1 MADIHRGFENVDASP
16 EERSFF
22 EFLDFANEQPS
33 IAAYRE
39 RMLDLCPVG
48 DGSSVLDVGCGLGHE
63 TSRLAG
69 LVGKGGRVDG
79 IDSSESL
86 IEEARRRAQETGVP
100 VNYGTGDAHNL
111 PYVNAS
117 FDLCRAERVLLYL
130 EDPAKAVEEMS
141 RVTRPGGRV
150 VIFDFDYGAL
160 FIDSDFVGMT
170 RQIEALIASD
180 PRNPSIGKNLPNLF
194 RKAGL
199 AIEAIVPSTV
209 LPNTAI
215 ARRLSG
221 SALSRGIDEGLFTA
235 AQVESWWQEQDR
247 MEQDKS
253 LYHAYHGYVVA
264 GLKT

>member
-1 MADIHRGFENVDASP
+1 MADIHRGFENVDATS

-22 EFLDFANEQPS
+22 EFLDFANEMPS

-48 DGSSVLDVGCGLGHE
+48 DGSRVLDVGCGLGHE

-86 IEEARRRAQETGVP
+86 IDEARRRAQETGVP
-100 VNYGTGDAHNL
+100 VDYRTGDAHNL
-111 PYVNAS
+111 PFENSS

-130 EDPAKAVEEMS
+130 EDPAKAVEELS

-150 VIFDFDYGAL
+150 VVFDFDYGAL
-160 FIDSDFVGMT
+160 FIDSDFIEMT

-209 LPNTAI
+209 IPNTTI

-221 SALSRGIDEGLFTA
+221 GALSRGIDEGLFTA

-253 LYHAYHGYVVA
+253 FYHAYNGYVVA